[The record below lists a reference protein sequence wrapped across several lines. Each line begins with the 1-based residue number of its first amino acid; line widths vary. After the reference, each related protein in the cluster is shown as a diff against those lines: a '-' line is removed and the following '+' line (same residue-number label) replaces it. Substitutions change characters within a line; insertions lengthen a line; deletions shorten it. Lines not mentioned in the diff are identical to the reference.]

1 MKFKLIKANIYDV
14 NKDISSLKIMN
25 DDYIVAFNYFGNY
38 MKDRE
43 NHTIDMQCLSF
54 SVKPKVN
61 GNGMPMMYSAA
72 EDDIFINLLEYPRSM
87 LDDAGI
93 EKLLQCIHIAKE
105 TKSTLLH
112 YLRMIKN
119 GEIIDIK
126 NEFATL
132 LPGEYTPPELPERF
146 RKIAES

>member
-25 DDYIVAFNYFGNY
+25 EDYIVAFNYFGNY

-43 NHTIDMQCLSF
+43 NHTIDMQYLSF

-72 EDDIFINLLEYPRSM
+72 DDDIFINLIKYPHSM

-105 TKSTLLH
+105 TKSTLLR

-119 GEIIDIK
+119 GEIIDIE
-126 NEFATL
+126 NEFTPIS
-132 LPGEYTPPELPERF
+132 PGEYTPPEIPEQF
-146 RKIAES
+146 REIAES

>member
-1 MKFKLIKANIYDV
+1 MKFKLIKANIYDA
-14 NKDISSLKIMN
+14 NKDMPSLKIMN

-43 NHTIDMQCLSF
+43 NHTIDMQYLSF

-72 EDDIFINLLEYPRSM
+72 EDDIFINLIEYPHSI
-87 LDDAGI
+87 LDDTGI

-105 TKSTLLH
+105 TKSTLLR

-119 GEIIDIK
+119 GEIIDIE
-126 NEFATL
+126 NEFTPIS
-132 LPGEYTPPELPERF
+132 PGEYTPPEIPERF
-146 RKIAES
+146 REIAES

>member
-1 MKFKLIKANIYDV
+1 MKFKLIKASIYDV

-43 NHTIDMQCLSF
+43 NHTIDMQYLSF
-54 SVKPKVN
+54 SVKPKAN

-72 EDDIFINLLEYPRSM
+72 DDDIFINLIEYPHSM
-87 LDDAGI
+87 LDDTGI

-105 TKSTLLH
+105 TKSTLLR

-119 GEIIDIK
+119 GEIIDIE
-126 NEFATL
+126 NEFTPIS
-132 LPGEYTPPELPERF
+132 PGEYTPPEIPERF
-146 RKIAES
+146 REIAES

>member
-43 NHTIDMQCLSF
+43 NHMIDMQYLSF

-72 EDDIFINLLEYPRSM
+72 DDDIFINLIEYPHSM

-105 TKSTLLH
+105 TKSTLLR

-119 GEIIDIK
+119 GEIIDIE
-126 NEFATL
+126 NEFTPIS
-132 LPGEYTPPELPERF
+132 PGEYTPPEIPERF
-146 RKIAES
+146 REIAES